1 MALRAKSCNL
11 SLRLKTKYGS
21 GVNKAT
27 NLILEF
33 YFRAFSELYVDK
45 EVPFN
50 LDDNDNTT

>member
-11 SLRLKTKYGS
+11 SLRLKYGV

-27 NLILEF
+27 TLILGF

-45 EVPFN
+45 KVPFN